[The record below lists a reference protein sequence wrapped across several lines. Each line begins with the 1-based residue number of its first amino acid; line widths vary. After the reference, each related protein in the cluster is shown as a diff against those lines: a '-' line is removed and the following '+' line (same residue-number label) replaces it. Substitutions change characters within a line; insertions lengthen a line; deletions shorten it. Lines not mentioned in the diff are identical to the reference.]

1 MKFVLPTHHSGIT
14 IKKITMNRFESGL
27 ELATYSGPETVTP
40 ANLHLEDKYHE
51 DWQAP
56 KSVDK
61 DLLSP
66 PAAFNIRRS
75 ICGFTPVVLILAT
88 IAIVSL
94 ATALGVGLGE
104 GLAARR
110 RSSTSVYVV
119 RPHAVNLP

>member
-1 MKFVLPTHHSGIT
+1 MQFVFQTHHFGIT
-14 IKKITMNRFESGL
+14 IKKITMNKFESGL
-27 ELATYSGPETVTP
+27 KIATYSGPETITP

-61 DLLSP
+61 DLPSP
-66 PAAFNIRRS
+66 SAAFNIKRS
-75 ICGFTPVVLILAT
+75 ICGFTPVVFILAT
-88 IAIVSL
+88 IAIVFL

-104 GLAARR
+104 GLTAQR
-110 RSSTSVYVV
+110 RSFTSVYVV